1 MSETARELGF
11 DLSVDELEKIFVSAQ
26 EPDENELRVVAGG
39 DLEENH
45 PEDEPDYDPYEGL
58 TKYEK
63 DALLYDLDTNC
74 YFDHWCVMTFL
85 HTETDRTDV
94 ECFKN
99 YDCVWFSN

>member
-1 MSETARELGF
+1 MSETAREL
-11 DLSVDELEKIFVSAQ
+11 EKIFAQ
-26 EPDENELRVVAGG
+26 ELDMNELRVVAGG

-45 PEDEPDYDPYEGL
+45 PEDGP
-58 TKYEK
+58 
-63 DALLYDLDTNC
+63 DTNC

-99 YDCVWFSN
+99 YDCIFFSN